1 MKNLYEIK
9 LLPYIKIIS
18 SNPPQKKF
26 QREKMDKYVSR
37 YPESPSKAKS
47 EAPQREKTNGN
58 SSNFNNSTLVD
69 INSTPPVELSLPL
82 LPRI

>member
-1 MKNLYEIK
+1 
-9 LLPYIKIIS
+9 
-18 SNPPQKKF
+18 
-26 QREKMDKYVSR
+26 MDKYVSR
-37 YPESPSKAKS
+37 YPESLLKTKS